1 MHCTTVGYTL
11 QTHLIASSC
20 THHWCGSVTREII
33 SLRTSYFC
41 AADVAYFPS
50 RCAEV
55 IVNGEAIGQIGV
67 LHPDVITAFDLSMP
81 CSAFEINIEPFL

>member
-1 MHCTTVGYTL
+1 MYCVSL
-11 QTHLIASSC
+11 LIC
-20 THHWCGSVTREII
+20 IMYFTWCVY
-33 SLRTSYFC
+33 LR

-55 IVNGEAIGQIGV
+55 VVNGEAIGQIGV
-67 LHPDVITAFDLSMP
+67 LHPDVVTAFDLSMP

>member
-1 MHCTTVGYTL
+1 MCYVL
-11 QTHLIASSC
+11 LLICICILLAVYLCS
-20 THHWCGSVTREII
+20 
-33 SLRTSYFC
+33 
-41 AADVAYFPS
+41 ADVAYFPS

-55 IVNGEAIGQIGV
+55 VVNGEAIGQIGV

>member
-1 MHCTTVGYTL
+1 LVWFIDPISSNYTGVL
-11 QTHLIASSC
+11 SLIKC
-20 THHWCGSVTREII
+20 ILLNVY
-33 SLRTSYFC
+33 LC

-55 IVNGEAIGQIGV
+55 VVKGETIGQIGV
-67 LHPDVITAFDLSMP
+67 LHPDIITAFDLSMP

>member
-1 MHCTTVGYTL
+1 ML
-11 QTHLIASSC
+11 RLITDLYMYFTC
-20 THHWCGSVTREII
+20 SVY
-33 SLRTSYFC
+33 LL